1 MKFIAF
7 LILSLV
13 VVLLVNGATS
23 YIGAMIALA
32 LLGALMHPGSFAAF
46 FGGGFGMALAWTSLA
61 LFLKFSTG
69 SDLPEKMGELFGVNS
84 AMAILLI
91 TAVIGFVLG
100 AFSGLSG
107 HLFWKMLRKKPKN
120 IYRGNL

>member
-13 VVLLVNGATS
+13 LVLLVNGATS
-23 YIGAMIALA
+23 YIGAMAAVIV
-32 LLGALMHPGSFAAF
+32 LGTLIHPGSFAAF

-61 LFLKFSTG
+61 LYLKFSTG

-84 AMAILLI
+84 ALAILLI

-107 HLFWKMLRKKPKN
+107 HLFWKMIRKKPNN
-120 IYRGNL
+120 IYRGNP